1 MQNQE
6 LDHREKMEQFWERF
20 RLYNENERS
29 EKAKEVHRWAA
40 IYNRYK
46 LTRGEWHAMFDK
58 QKGCCAICGESQ
70 DNLNHPLE
78 IDQDHVTGKIRGL
91 LCRKCNSGIALLGD
105 DIERLKIAIG
115 YLEN

>member
-46 LTRGEWHAMFDK
+46 LTRGEWKALFDK
-58 QKGCCAICGESQ
+58 QQSCCAICGAPQAE
-70 DNLNHPLE
+70 LNHPLE
-78 IDQDHVTGKIRGL
+78 IDQDHATGKIRGL

-105 DIERLKIAIG
+105 DIERLRRAIE